1 MAGSAGAGS
10 EDGSTAQQ
18 GFRVRLD
25 EDPHV
30 YEFSVHASGARDD
43 MTGARH
49 PAAGA
54 GVSGLLHRPSCTYGK
69 SSGHPLPE
77 GDGKTYV
84 QTIDV
89 RREVMR
95 NRQHR

>member
-30 YEFSVHASGARDD
+30 YEFSVHASGARGFVS
-43 MTGARH
+43 MKIPMSTIS
-49 PAAGA
+49 PSMQAAL
-54 GVSGLLHRPSCTYGK
+54 V
-69 SSGHPLPE
+69 
-77 GDGKTYV
+77 
-84 QTIDV
+84 TI
-89 RREVMR
+89 
-95 NRQHR
+95 

>member
-1 MAGSAGAGS
+1 MYVGTHMWTWWMAGLSATAGS

-30 YEFSVHASGARDD
+30 YEFSMHASGARDD

-69 SSGHPLPE
+69 SSGHP
-77 GDGKTYV
+77 
-84 QTIDV
+84 
-89 RREVMR
+89 
-95 NRQHR
+95 